1 MNLLCANST
10 IGHLDCGLDH
20 GEGEPFDAIP
30 EELQIPHLGF
40 VESTVDRY
48 DVLKGDKQAFE
59 LLLGYGVERLIVPQC
74 IVGIECDGG
83 DHRNRELRTENRE
96 TFNLQPSTF
105 NLQPLP

>member
-40 VESTVDRY
+40 IESTID
-48 DVLKGDKQAFE
+48 
-59 LLLGYGVERLIVPQC
+59 GVERLIVPQC

-83 DHRNRELRTENRE
+83 DHRNQELRTENRE